1 MEYKKESLRKRRGFA
16 FPPPNL
22 AFPASTAESPS
33 PRCTSSHLK
42 SQLHFVLQRERRPG
56 TSPPRAASVKPSWEQ
71 KLRGALEERSARRAE
86 LFPLP
91 DGAEPAAPP
100 LRPAGKGPA
109 AAPGWGLGV
118 SHPPPEELSKKA
130 CCLLPGL
137 SREGEKHTPESHP
150 L

>member
-1 MEYKKESLRKRRGFA
+1 MQYKKQSPRKRRGLLSH
-16 FPPPNL
+16 PQ
-22 AFPASTAESPS
+22 TSPS
-33 PRCTSSHLK
+33 
-42 SQLHFVLQRERRPG
+42 RPALLRAH
-56 TSPPRAASVKPSWEQ
+56 PRAAQAPISSPSCTSCCSGCDGPAPRHPEQ
-71 KLRGALEERSARRAE
+71 PRLNRAGSGKLWRALEERSARTAE
-86 LFPLP
+86 PFLLP

-100 LRPAGKGPA
+100 LRPAGKSPA

-130 CCLLPGL
+130 CSLLPGL